1 MHAGRKPTSAWGL
14 RKGAVSTAEERFGI
28 GEDDG
33 GGDRGGV
40 VAAEGGGGAAGGAVE
55 GSIAGASRFGEA
67 MEVRDGGARFE
78 GERTCRLDQEG
89 YERILLDDGVG
100 VMPVKGGDA
109 AKE

>member
-1 MHAGRKPTSAWGL
+1 M
-14 RKGAVSTAEERFGI
+14 VSTAEERFGI

-78 GERTCRLDQEG
+78 GERTCRLDQEE
-89 YERILLDDGVG
+89 YERILLDDGVCD
-100 VMPVKGGDA
+100 VSAVH
-109 AKE
+109 